1 MRINWVL
8 GEHVALDP
16 LTDIEAMKAVGSF
29 WGSWRSWRAYS
40 TDNVICHDQKRADEF
55 LKRNFQNTCN
65 FYIPNHIYASLG
77 RPTGVNLYEGD
88 FKDDTVQSE
97 DIVAMHLT
105 SGISD
110 IVLMLGFDLS
120 ERPKHPDRLTQHR
133 SAVYQL
139 MVKRVIVDNPQVQW
153 VIIDHPSELRKDFGN
168 ISNIA
173 KDTLANALELANID

>member
-8 GEHVALDP
+8 SEHVALDP
-16 LTDIEAMKAVGSF
+16 LADIEAMKAVGSF
-29 WGSWRSWRAYS
+29 WGSWRTWRAYG

-55 LKRNFQNTCN
+55 LQRNFQTTCN

-105 SGISD
+105 SGFSD
-110 IVLMLGFDLS
+110 LVLMLGFDFS

-133 SAVYQL
+133 AAVYLL
-139 MVKRVIVDNPQVQW
+139 MVKRVIADNPQVQW
-153 VIIDHPSELRKDFGN
+153 VLIDHPAELRKDFAALPN
-168 ISNIA
+168 LT
-173 KDTLANALELANID
+173 KDILSNALELAQVD

>member
-8 GEHVALDP
+8 SEHVALDP

-29 WGSWRSWRAYS
+29 WGSWRTWRAYG

-55 LKRNFQNTCN
+55 LQRNFQTTCN
-65 FYIPNHIYASLG
+65 FYIPNHIYASLA
-77 RPTGVNLYEGD
+77 RPTSVHLYEGD

-110 IVLMLGFDLS
+110 LVLMLGFDFS
-120 ERPKHPDRLTQHR
+120 EPKKIDDKLLEHR
-133 SAVYQL
+133 ALNYRNLIRQ
-139 MVKRVIVDNPQVQW
+139 VIIDTPEVQW
-153 VIIDHPSELRKDFGN
+153 VVIDHPMEFRKDLQSVANLG
-168 ISNIA
+168 
-173 KDTLANALELANID
+173 KDSLANILS